1 MSILFESNTEE
12 EKEFNYQGETLINKG
27 TVKFFAS
34 EEEFYE
40 ANTI

>member
-1 MSILFESNTEE
+1 MSILFESNTEKE
-12 EKEFNYQGETLINKG
+12 EEFEYDGKTIINKG

-40 ANTI
+40 ALA